1 MGLISL
7 AAGSWW
13 YEIWIS
19 IWLLICQ
26 GLYIFI
32 GALYQVFEKV
42 ASVNLF
48 SVEVFT
54 EITSRI
60 YIVMG
65 IAMLFIFAYNLVLL
79 IINPDEKKGSNNQ
92 MSKVVKE
99 TIISLAL
106 LVLLPTIFNYLYI
119 FQTHVL
125 ESNII
130 GQVILGDVGTT
141 SGDYSKCPAD
151 DYECKCDFS
160 QFDELENYNVKV
172 SFLFFWDYD
181 DTVDKKTQLTNACK
195 KYREVLTPSQRGAYS
210 VAPTIL
216 SAFYRPTHFNYNDCE
231 EYLQTGNS
239 SLITTDEDKQICV
252 NFYYDVNYSKYTGHV
267 AAFSGDSYLKDI
279 ISDFDKDSMEFHWL
293 MATVAGVLAVY
304 MFFCYAMEIGVRVAK
319 LGFLQL
325 ISPIPVMM
333 RIIPGQKEKIF
344 DKWLTQLKNTY
355 LDVFIRL
362 IIIFFCLFAISLVPD
377 VLDTLFKSTTSGD
390 GNFFVKALSM
400 VFVILGI
407 LKFAGDAPALFKE
420 FFGSSGAF
428 ALRSPLKQL
437 SDNKLAMG
445 GMGAIGGAVSTGVK
459 NYNHAKK
466 EGKSGWGSAIA
477 GAGSGMVRG
486 ARAGAK
492 SKDLSELRTNTSAAV
507 DRALAARDAR
517 KARSEYVWK
526 DDAGN
531 ELGRGTSAY
540 YKARMADGWETF
552 TSGES
557 LEALQARKK
566 ATHEAF
572 SAYKGIIDDTKN
584 TIKENP
590 SKYKISTDGG
600 QTWTTI
606 QQLQWD
612 MERAQQEMR
621 DFKLMDRIEELASKY
636 NGDRV
641 KAEKD
646 ARKEY
651 QSYLNEAQ
659 KASTR
664 YENAVDNLTD
674 AVIKNTDR
682 SDGRQKT
689 NDYEKPNGEFFRVDG
704 KFTDGITEICYKS
717 DKEVTNLKQNIDKA
731 HNTLSTLSNDIGE
744 VAQGLNDVSK
754 SAKDRRNALGSAS
767 ATLDAQIANKAQK
780 QNKSGK

>member
-428 ALRSPLKQL
+428 ALRSPKKQL
-437 SDNKLAMG
+437 LDNKVAKGTASGLGAMGAVTAQNVRSMRKDLNNIRNQDGFKNKMRAFSGSSLNPTRVLGQQFGAASTGYKYGKESKNWEDMRKYTYGAAAEQMNKPTLGQKVSGFFAAEGNEMKKFYSANYEAFDSPAQLAM
-445 GMGAIGGAVSTGVK
+445 
-459 NYNHAKK
+459 
-466 EGKSGWGSAIA
+466 
-477 GAGSGMVRG
+477 
-486 ARAGAK
+486 AK
-492 SKDLSELRTNTSAAV
+492 SLDEAAKTLKKLEDKLDSSNQVKAANASIDALRKKIQEDKDFSFTHDGRTYTQA
-507 DRALAARDAR
+507 DTR
-517 KARSEYVWK
+517 
-526 DDAGN
+526 
-531 ELGRGTSAY
+531 T
-540 YKARMADGWETF
+540 ADGMQRVL
-552 TSGES
+552 ES
-557 LEALQARKK
+557 LEKYSKERVGLARQ
-566 ATHEAF
+566 
-572 SAYKGIIDDTKN
+572 SAYKEAREKN
-584 TIKENP
+584 DVEILALGQEYIK
-590 SKYKISTDGG
+590 
-600 QTWTTI
+600 
-606 QQLQWD
+606 
-612 MERAQQEMR
+612 A
-621 DFKLMDRIEELASKY
+621 
-636 NGDRV
+636 V
-641 KAEKD
+641 KD
-646 ARKEY
+646 
-651 QSYLNEAQ
+651 
-659 KASTR
+659 
-664 YENAVDNLTD
+664 
-674 AVIKNTDR
+674 NTDTINSKNR
-682 SDGRQKT
+682 EKNPGAPDFVSNVEVLLSQESLSGETGHSWKEIRDPGALAGKLSQDIKT
-689 NDYEKPNGEFFRVDG
+689 N
-704 KFTDGITEICYKS
+704 
-717 DKEVTNLKQNIDKA
+717 
-731 HNTLSTLSNDIGE
+731 
-744 VAQGLNDVSK
+744 
-754 SAKDRRNALGSAS
+754 
-767 ATLDAQIANKAQK
+767 ATQK
-780 QNKSGK
+780 QQIGGKDS